1 MGSKFNLEI
10 CLENVES
17 AIAAERNGAI
27 RVELCANLLEGGTT
41 PSKGLISVCKSKVN
55 IPIHVMIRPRGGD
68 FSYSEIEF
76 EIMKEDIQVCK
87 ELGVA
92 GVVFGILHPDGSV
105 DISRSKELVEYAK
118 PMNVTFHRAFDMTSD
133 PFKAMEDIVGI
144 GGIQR
149 ILSSGQEASVLEG
162 IPLLQQLLKQ
172 ANGRIRI
179 LPGAGITARNVHRI
193 YNELLVDELHLT
205 AACEVESSMT
215 YRNPHVYMGFS
226 LSSPEYSLKMTD
238 GTKVRKILQNQ

>member
-1 MGSKFNLEI
+1 MQKFNLEI

-17 AIAAERNGAI
+17 AIAAEKNGAI

-68 FSYSEIEF
+68 FLYSSIEF
-76 EIMKEDIQVCK
+76 EIMKEDIMVCK
-87 ELGVA
+87 DLGVA
-92 GVVFGILHPDGSV
+92 GVVFGVLLPDGTV
-105 DISRSKELVEYAK
+105 DVARCKELVEIAK
-118 PMNVTFHRAFDMTSD
+118 PLNVTFHRAFDMTKD
-133 PFKAMEDIVGI
+133 PFKAMEDIISVG
-144 GGIQR
+144 GVQR
-149 ILSSGQEASVLEG
+149 ILTSGQESSVLEG
-162 IPLLQQLLKQ
+162 VPLLKQ
-172 ANGRIRI
+172 LITQANKRIRI
-179 LPGAGITARNVHRI
+179 LPGAGITVRNINRI

-205 AACEVESSMT
+205 ASCELESSMV

-238 GTKVRKILQNQ
+238 GQKVKNILQNQ